1 MILILLCLILIS
13 IHSVLAIE
21 TNEMDDCVYF
31 SNAIALLEIEGH
43 DKLNSL
49 KSCCDFTGVKCENI
63 NNKNYIT
70 EM

>member
-1 MILILLCLILIS
+1 MIFILFCLIIIS

-21 TNEMDDCVYF
+21 TNELDDCAYL
-31 SNAIALLEIEGH
+31 SRAIVLLEIEGH

-63 NNKNYIT
+63 NNKNYVT